1 MRSRVRFDIIRS
13 AMAAPVHILVMISSL
28 ESANRRKLAG
38 ILRYARQR
46 DNWEVRVSDTICN
59 ERARKEL
66 RRWHPD
72 AIIVCE
78 ANIFDKMLFKSDG
91 PVVLFDAPS
100 ARYAHLFR
108 RLCFIQC
115 DNNAIAE
122 AAARHL
128 LDAGFRS
135 FAYLSPPANVR
146 QQWSTPRGQFF
157 KGTVQNAGAAFL
169 GCLRPPYIR
178 AIARLPHKSAVFA
191 ANDSVAQLVL
201 SQCRVAGISVPGDI
215 AFIGVDND
223 EIICDNTEP
232 PLTSVEPDFYH
243 AGYLAARTVS
253 DMLNGNPSPR
263 YLSYGVR
270 RLVPRESSRF
280 AVKVADERA
289 QRAIEYIRQNAL
301 EPITVPDVARV
312 MCLCR
317 RMAELT
323 FKHGCDK
330 SIAEAIRDVRIDK
343 LKHALS
349 ETTEPIETICL
360 KMPYASVAHVKH
372 LFKSMVGMTMSEW
385 RAMPR
390 GGGGSG
396 HALRSRR

>member
-1 MRSRVRFDIIRS
+1 MHP
-13 AMAAPVHILVMISSL
+13 AMAASVHILVMISSL

-38 ILRYARQR
+38 ILRYARKHG
-46 DNWEVRVSDTICN
+46 NWEVRVSDTLFSRRVR
-59 ERARKEL
+59 EDL

-72 AIIVCE
+72 AIIICE
-78 ANIFDKMLFKSDG
+78 ANIFDKMLFKNDG
-91 PVVLFDAPS
+91 PVVVFDAPT

-128 LDAGFRS
+128 LDVGFRS
-135 FAYLSPPANVR
+135 FAYLSPPADAR
-146 QQWSTPRGQFF
+146 QQWSTPRSQFF
-157 KGTVQNAGAAFL
+157 KKTVQHSGASFQ
-169 GCLRPPYIR
+169 GCLRPPYIE
-178 AIARLPHKSAVFA
+178 AISRLPHNTAVLA

-201 SQCRVAGISVPGDI
+201 SQCRVAGISVPDDI

-253 DMLNGNPSPR
+253 DMLNGEPSPQ

-270 RLVPRESSRF
+270 RLVSRESSQF
-280 AVKVADERA
+280 AVKMADERVR
-289 QRAIEYIRQNAL
+289 RAIEYIRQNAL

-323 FKHGCDK
+323 FKHECGN
-330 SIAEAIRDVRIDK
+330 SIAETIRDVRIDK
-343 LKHALS
+343 LKHFLS
-349 ETTEPIETICL
+349 ETSEPIEAICL
-360 KMPYASVAHVKH
+360 KMPYASVAHLKH

-390 GGGGSG
+390 GGSG
-396 HALRSRR
+396 SRRTPRG